1 MKFKDLKVNE
11 SYILN
16 ISNIKRPNNC
26 DYGITD
32 YGYVIVPN
40 DMYEEPYHDL
50 IEAQAVPKQHT
61 LLLVDK
67 AEAFLIEKTKNY
79 AVFKDWDI
87 DGVPSPKFKLSVR
100 ECEQAILKEE
110 Q

>member
-1 MKFKDLKVNE
+1 MKFEELKVNR

-40 DMYEEPYHDL
+40 DMYEEKYHDL
-50 IEAQAVPKQHT
+50 IEARNNTEHK

-67 AEAFLIEKTKNY
+67 AEAFLIKKTKDY
-79 AVFKDWDI
+79 AIFKDWDI

>member
-1 MKFKDLKVNE
+1 MKFEELKVNR

-40 DMYEEPYHDL
+40 DMYEESYHDL
-50 IEAQAVPKQHT
+50 INPKATTKNTQ
-61 LLLVDK
+61 LLSVDK
-67 AEAFLIEKTKNY
+67 TEVFLIEKTKDY
-79 AVFKDWDI
+79 AIFKEWDI
-87 DGVPSPKFKLSVR
+87 DNIPSPKFKLSVR